1 MRLIRFLILFPFFLF
16 PHADDM
22 YLLKGGNVFLPNV
35 GFVKKDILVDEGL
48 IISIEDEIDSSVS
61 ENVINSDG
69 KYITPGLIVFSAL
82 GLIEIGAL
90 PETIDIRSETYNAGF
105 DPSDAFNP
113 FSQAIRLNRSKG
125 VTSTVNIPSAS
136 GYFAGLLSYTK
147 INNGLKQKKQ
157 GPLGLLTSYGQSYDD
172 SRAANLMFIED
183 LFSYVR
189 NGYDSTKADQIQ
201 FFYGTDNEYRFT
213 KRDLEAIQKVIS
225 KEMPLV
231 VRVNKATDILKVLE
245 MAKSENINLVLWEA
259 NEGHMVAEEISKA
272 EVPVIMDPLN
282 NIPGSFDSLNATYE
296 NVSRLHNAG
305 VKLAFYYDQ
314 SSGAHNAYLA
324 TQSAGNAVALGV
336 SYNEAL
342 ASVTS
347 NPAEIF
353 DIKNVGV
360 IAIGYDADLTIWDND
375 PLELMTQVETVFID
389 GSKQDLSNRYDELTE
404 RYTKEEELPNSYRSR

>member
-1 MRLIRFLILFPFFLF
+1 M
-16 PHADDM
+16 
-22 YLLKGGNVFLPNV
+22 
-35 GFVKKDILVDEGL
+35 
-48 IISIEDEIDSSVS
+48 
-61 ENVINSDG
+61 
-69 KYITPGLIVFSAL
+69 
-82 GLIEIGAL
+82 
-90 PETIDIRSETYNAGF
+90 
-105 DPSDAFNP
+105 
-113 FSQAIRLNRSKG
+113 
-125 VTSTVNIPSAS
+125 TSTVNIPSAS

-183 LFSYVR
+183 LFFYVR
-189 NGYDSTKADQIQ
+189 NGYDTTKADQIQ

-213 KRDLEAIQKVIS
+213 KRDLEAIQKVIN

-296 NVSRLHNAG
+296 NVSRLHSAG

>member
-1 MRLIRFLILFPFFLF
+1 MCIRDRDI
-16 PHADDM
+16 
-22 YLLKGGNVFLPNV
+22 

-183 LFSYVR
+183 LFFYVR
-189 NGYDSTKADQIQ
+189 NGYDT
-201 FFYGTDNEYRFT
+201 TT
-213 KRDLEAIQKVIS
+213 
-225 KEMPLV
+225 
-231 VRVNKATDILKVLE
+231 
-245 MAKSENINLVLWEA
+245 
-259 NEGHMVAEEISKA
+259 
-272 EVPVIMDPLN
+272 
-282 NIPGSFDSLNATYE
+282 
-296 NVSRLHNAG
+296 
-305 VKLAFYYDQ
+305 
-314 SSGAHNAYLA
+314 
-324 TQSAGNAVALGV
+324 V
-336 SYNEAL
+336 SYTHL
-342 ASVTS
+342 TLPTIYSV
-347 NPAEIF
+347 
-353 DIKNVGV
+353 
-360 IAIGYDADLTIWDND
+360 
-375 PLELMTQVETVFID
+375 
-389 GSKQDLSNRYDELTE
+389 
-404 RYTKEEELPNSYRSR
+404 